1 MGLPPVGI
9 PMPNSGGD
17 SAGEMEEGGD
27 LGEGG
32 NRGDGGGVVFKIP
45 PAGTMPGKAGFEY
58 PVGEEGYEQPQ
69 QQQHWLGGGDLG
81 EARPVSAFTAIPSPG
96 QPTLPVSPMTPYRPD
111 SSILGAYQQR
121 TPQPQSRVSSY
132 YPDAGSPDLPTYM
145 IPGGD
150 RTRAMSFSS
159 VSNVGGGPRVAE
171 FVGSP
176 PPPVPSMLVV
186 VEGQPPSR
194 RSRLGW
200 G

>member
-1 MGLPPVGI
+1 
-9 PMPNSGGD
+9 
-17 SAGEMEEGGD
+17 
-27 LGEGG
+27 
-32 NRGDGGGVVFKIP
+32 
-45 PAGTMPGKAGFEY
+45 MPGEAGFEY
-58 PVGEEGYEQPQ
+58 PEEGYEQPPG
-69 QQQHWLGGGDLG
+69 QQHWLGGGDLG
-81 EARPVSAFTAIPSPG
+81 EARPVSAFTAIASPG

-111 SSILGAYQQR
+111 SSILGAYHQQ

-132 YPDAGSPDLPTYM
+132 YPDASSPELPRYM

-159 VSNVGGGPRVAE
+159 VSNVGGGPRMAE
-171 FVGSP
+171 LVGSP

-186 VEGQPPSR
+186 VEGQPSSR